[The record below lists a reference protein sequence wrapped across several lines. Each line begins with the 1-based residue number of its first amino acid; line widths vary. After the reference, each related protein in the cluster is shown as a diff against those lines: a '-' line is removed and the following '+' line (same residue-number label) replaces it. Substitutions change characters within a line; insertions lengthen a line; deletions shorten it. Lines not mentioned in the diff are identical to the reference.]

1 VPEQVV
7 EPRARLAYVLG
18 QFPSVSETFILREM
32 RAVQN
37 LGFDITPLSMEAGAE
52 PVHRSARAL
61 AERTVYRPSPLSWPA
76 LASLFAAFLLKPFG
90 CVSALRLVL
99 SHGLRNPGASKELL
113 SAYSAACYF
122 VASIPPGQMRHI
134 HAHFATYPATVGLL
148 LAEILGVG
156 FSMSCHARDIF
167 TDTAKLLALKISE
180 AEFVTVC
187 TEYGA
192 ERLQRKYSPLN
203 SEKLHVIRH
212 GLDFADF
219 RVGPHQDHHVP
230 LIVSV
235 GRLVEKKGFPILLRA
250 AAMLA
255 AEGIDFELAI
265 VGEGPQRE
273 ELEQLINGLA
283 LAKRVHLPGYLP
295 EQELMAVYRRAD
307 VFALT
312 PIVAADGDRDGLPNA
327 IIEAMAAGIP
337 VVASDVGAVGELV
350 IHEETGLLAQPG
362 DVAEIARYLERALI
376 DQPLREHIAASAL
389 RRVERDYDVNRNSR
403 ELGALFA
410 EILKLRQWPP
420 AASSR
425 GTMPSRRHGDVELE

>member
-1 VPEQVV
+1 MSEQVV

-37 LGFDITPLSMEAGAE
+37 LGFDITPLSMEPPGE
-52 PVHRSARAL
+52 PVHRSAQAF
-61 AERTVYRPSPLSWPA
+61 AERTVYRPGPLSWPA
-76 LASLFAAFLLKPFG
+76 LASLFTAFFLKPFG
-90 CVSALRLVL
+90 CVSALRLVV
-99 SHGLRNPGASKELL
+99 SHGMRNFGAIKELL
-113 SAYSAACYF
+113 SAYCAACYF
-122 VASIPPGQMRHI
+122 VARIAPGQMRHI

-156 FSMSCHARDIF
+156 CSMSCHARDIF
-167 TDTAKLLALKISE
+167 TDTAKLLSFKIAE

-187 TEYGA
+187 TDYGA
-192 ERLQRKYSPLN
+192 ERLQRRYSPLN
-203 SEKLHVIRH
+203 SEKLRVIRH
-212 GLDFADF
+212 GLDFVDF
-219 RVGPHQDHHVP
+219 KIGPHQDHHVP
-230 LIVSV
+230 LIVAV

-265 VGEGPQRE
+265 IGEGPQRE

-283 LAKRVHLPGYLP
+283 LAKRVHLPGYLG
-295 EQELMAVYRRAD
+295 EEDLWAVYRRAD

-327 IIEAMAAGIP
+327 IIEAMAAEIP
-337 VVASDVGAVGELV
+337 VVATDVGAVGELV
-350 IHEETGLLAQPG
+350 AHEQTGLLAQPG
-362 DVAEIARYLERALI
+362 DVAEIARCLERALI
-376 DQPLREHIAASAL
+376 DRPLREHIVGGAL
-389 RRVERDYDVNRNSR
+389 QRVERDYDANKNAR

-410 EILKLRQWPP
+410 EVLKLRRWPP
-420 AASSR
+420 TATAR
-425 GTMPSRRHGDVELE
+425 GRLPSREPGDVELD